1 MMWRG
6 LSTKVTAL
14 ATPSRPLMMNRAS
27 MFSSMSKLNVSA
39 AAVPANDVSATIA
52 QAVADEDARKKRKP
66 EHMPIRA
73 VHLAR
78 KMDIVS
84 LFQRLYTD
92 RFKVNHYL
100 YKDSIVLRLSSSAE
114 EKPSWVSNLNI
125 KPTTSFVP
133 MPPPV
138 DKASTDNVDGD
149 DGPAGIQ
156 SRRAKDKWVVYFDY
170 GAVVFFNCD
179 DSLTETLVKH
189 AKKYCSDAFDIRG
202 HDEELLL
209 VADPTQSAWSELK
222 ENNIRVQEIDH
233 VNIQVIAG
241 VLAQTV
247 ALEHYERQVEAI
259 LSEFE
264 KLNTLVEK
272 KGPQTALFG
281 LTFLGTQ
288 STEREQHR
296 KLFQIVATNN
306 TLLID
311 LVSKL
316 RVIDRKRPG
325 DAAWSHTRY
334 HNMWEILLEEF
345 ELNERF
351 NNLNFKLELIQH
363 NTKFFLEVLSSHKGT
378 RMEWYIIIL
387 IAAELAISAYE
398 LAMKLH

>member
-1 MMWRG
+1 MMRRG
-6 LSTKVTAL
+6 WSLASRTVL
-14 ATPSRPLMMNRAS
+14 ATRQHAPHMRTSF
-27 MFSSMSKLNVSA
+27 FSSVPNIPAA
-39 AAVPANDVSATIA
+39 AAVPTNDVSAAIA
-52 QAVADEDARKKRKP
+52 HAMAEEEARKKRKP

-92 RFKVNHYL
+92 RFKVSHYL
-100 YKDSIVLRLSSSAE
+100 YKDSIVLRLSAATDDRNAAWVSTLNLNM
-114 EKPSWVSNLNI
+114 KPSTFPAMAPFTPPSANPSLDA
-125 KPTTSFVP
+125 PTEIP
-133 MPPPV
+133 
-138 DKASTDNVDGD
+138 
-149 DGPAGIQ
+149 

-209 VADPTQSAWSELK
+209 VRAPPCPVRGADRA
-222 ENNIRVQEIDH
+222 
-233 VNIQVIAG
+233 QVIAG

-247 ALEHYERQVEAI
+247 ALEHYERQVDAI
-259 LSEFE
+259 LAEFE

-334 HNMWEILLEEF
+334 HNMWETLLEEF

-363 NTKFFLEVLSSHKGT
+363 NTKVT
-378 RMEWYIIIL
+378 
-387 IAAELAISAYE
+387 
-398 LAMKLH
+398 

>member
-1 MMWRG
+1 MMRRG
-6 LSTKVTAL
+6 WSLASRTVL
-14 ATPSRPLMMNRAS
+14 ATRQHAPHMRTSF
-27 MFSSMSKLNVSA
+27 FSSVPNIPAA
-39 AAVPANDVSATIA
+39 AAVPTNDVSAAIA
-52 QAVADEDARKKRKP
+52 HAMAEEEARKKRKP

-92 RFKVNHYL
+92 RFKVSHYL
-100 YKDSIVLRLSSSAE
+100 YKDSIVLRLSAATDDRNAAWVSTLNLNM
-114 EKPSWVSNLNI
+114 KPSTFPAMAPFTPPSANPSLDA
-125 KPTTSFVP
+125 PTEIP
-133 MPPPV
+133 
-138 DKASTDNVDGD
+138 
-149 DGPAGIQ
+149 

-189 AKKYCSDAFDIRG
+189 AKKAAAGRG
-202 HDEELLL
+202 
-209 VADPTQSAWSELK
+209 SAANYLSELK

-247 ALEHYERQVEAI
+247 ALEHYERQVDAI
-259 LSEFE
+259 LAEFE

-334 HNMWEILLEEF
+334 HNMWETLLEEF

>member
-1 MMWRG
+1 MLRRG
-6 LSTKVTAL
+6 LLSTSKHL
-14 ATPSRPLMMNRAS
+14 LGRPTPSFARSAS
-27 MFSSMSKLNVSA
+27 SLPRSA
-39 AAVPANDVSATIA
+39 AAVDATDVSQTIA
-52 QAVADEDARKKRKP
+52 QAMAEEERKRKRKA

-92 RFKVNHYL
+92 RFKVSHYL
-100 YKDSIVLRLSSSAE
+100 YKDSVVLRLSSGNDNA
-114 EKPSWVSNLNI
+114 PNPWIAHLNNSV
-125 KPTTSFVP
+125 KTS
-133 MPPPV
+133 
-138 DKASTDNVDGD
+138 ASTFPPELPPSAALPEN
-149 DGPAGIQ
+149 PEIP

-179 DSLTETLVKH
+179 DSLTTTLIKH
-189 AKKYCSDAFDIRG
+189 AKK
-202 HDEELLL
+202 LLL
-209 VADPTQSAWSELK
+209 VADPTQKGWSELK

-259 LSEFE
+259 LAEFE

-281 LTFLGTQ
+281 LSWSGAET
-288 STEREQHR
+288 TEKEQHR

-325 DAAWSHTRY
+325 DAAWTHTRY
-334 HNMWEILLEEF
+334 HNMWETLLEEF
-345 ELNERF
+345 ELSERF

-363 NTKFFLEVLSSHKGT
+363 NTKFFLEVLSSYKGT

>member
-1 MMWRG
+1 MVQRLG
-6 LSTKVTAL
+6 LL
-14 ATPSRPLMMNRAS
+14 AVQRSLAKSLGPKSFAWTRAG
-27 MFSSMSKLNVSA
+27 FSSASKLTIPATA
-39 AAVPANDVSATIA
+39 AAVPAQDVSATIA
-52 QAVADEDARKKRKP
+52 QAMAEEDARKKRKP

-78 KMDIVS
+78 KMDIVA

-92 RFKVNHYL
+92 RFKVSHYL
-100 YKDSIVLRLSSSAE
+100 YKDSIVLRLSAA
-114 EKPSWVSNLNI
+114 PDDRQAAWLSNLNLNM
-125 KPTTSFVP
+125 KPSTFS
-133 MPPPV
+133 
-138 DKASTDNVDGD
+138 ASATNHELSN
-149 DGPAGIQ
+149 PSIESEIQ

-170 GAVVFFNCD
+170 GAIVFFNCD

-209 VADPTQSAWSELK
+209 VADPQQSQWSELK

-233 VNIQVIAG
+233 VIAG
-241 VLAQTV
+241 VLAQTL
-247 ALEHYERQVEAI
+247 ALEHYERQVDAI
-259 LSEFE
+259 LAEFE

>member
-1 MMWRG
+1 MVQRLG
-6 LSTKVTAL
+6 LL
-14 ATPSRPLMMNRAS
+14 AVQRSLAKSLGPKSFAWTRAG
-27 MFSSMSKLNVSA
+27 FSSASKLTIPATA
-39 AAVPANDVSATIA
+39 AAVPAQDVSATIA
-52 QAVADEDARKKRKP
+52 QAMAEEDARKKRKP

-78 KMDIVS
+78 KMDIVA

-92 RFKVNHYL
+92 RFKVSHYL
-100 YKDSIVLRLSSSAE
+100 YKDSIVLRLSAA
-114 EKPSWVSNLNI
+114 PDDRQAAWLSNLNLNM
-125 KPTTSFVP
+125 KPSTFS
-133 MPPPV
+133 
-138 DKASTDNVDGD
+138 ASATNHELSN
-149 DGPAGIQ
+149 PSIESEIQ

-170 GAVVFFNCD
+170 GAIVFFNCD

-209 VADPTQSAWSELK
+209 VADPQQSQWSELK

-233 VNIQVIAG
+233 VIAG

-247 ALEHYERQVEAI
+247 ALEHYERQVDAI
-259 LSEFE
+259 LAEFE

-363 NTKFFLEVLSSHKGT
+363 NTKVQDLT
-378 RMEWYIIIL
+378 RTMT
-387 IAAELAISAYE
+387 
-398 LAMKLH
+398 

>member
-1 MMWRG
+1 MLLRRVWT
-6 LSTKVTAL
+6 TKSL
-14 ATPSRPLMMNRAS
+14 LPLRVRAA
-27 MFSSMSKLNVSA
+27 SSLPEVASAVSPR
-39 AAVPANDVSATIA
+39 AVSETIA
-52 QAVADEDARKKRKP
+52 QAMAEEEKKRKRKA

-92 RFKVNHYL
+92 RFKVSHYL
-100 YKDSIVLRLSSSAE
+100 YKDSVVLRLSSSNDNGTNPWIAQ
-114 EKPSWVSNLNI
+114 LNNSVKTSASTFPPEI
-125 KPTTSFVP
+125 TTS
-133 MPPPV
+133 
-138 DKASTDNVDGD
+138 A
-149 DGPAGIQ
+149 PALGENLEIP

-170 GAVVFFNCD
+170 GAVVFFNCE
-179 DSLTETLVKH
+179 DSLTTTLIKH
-189 AKKYCSDAFDIRG
+189 AKKYCSDAFEMRG

-209 VADPTQSAWSELK
+209 VADPTQKQWSELK

-259 LSEFE
+259 LAEFE

-281 LTFLGTQ
+281 LSWSGIE
-288 STEREQHR
+288 STEKEQHR

-334 HNMWEILLEEF
+334 HNMWETLLEEF

-363 NTKFFLEVLSSHKGT
+363 NTKFFLEVLSSYKGT

>member
-1 MMWRG
+1 MMRRG
-6 LSTKVTAL
+6 LSL
-14 ATPSRPLMMNRAS
+14 APRAVLLPSSRQNLPHARAS
-27 MFSSMSKLNVSA
+27 LFSSIPKVPAAA
-39 AAVPANDVSATIA
+39 AAVPSHDVSAAIA
-52 QAVADEDARKKRKP
+52 QAMAEEEARKKRKP

-92 RFKVNHYL
+92 RFKVSHYL
-100 YKDSIVLRLSSSAE
+100 YKDSIVLRLSATSDDRNAA
-114 EKPSWVSNLNI
+114 WLSNLNLNM
-125 KPTTSFVP
+125 KPSTFPAMTPSAPPSSESSSSSSTTEVP
-133 MPPPV
+133 
-138 DKASTDNVDGD
+138 
-149 DGPAGIQ
+149 

-209 VADPTQSAWSELK
+209 VTDPVQTTWSELK

-247 ALEHYERQVEAI
+247 ALEHYERQVDAI
-259 LSEFE
+259 LAEFE

-334 HNMWEILLEEF
+334 HSMWETLLEEF

-363 NTKFFLEVLSSHKGT
+363 NTKVSHTKWVLYS
-378 RMEWYIIIL
+378 EC
-387 IAAELAISAYE
+387 
-398 LAMKLH
+398 